1 MPDEGFPLPG
11 SSYEELVKV
20 IRAYDH
26 FPGDVALP
34 EVSSVAGMHS
44 SNVSRNNGFL
54 LAIGVV
60 QGGKKKAMTEAG
72 RALARALD
80 HNIQEEIARNWQSIV
95 SANDFLKRIVAAVRI
110 RKGMEYSAFQSHVAY
125 TAGQP
130 KTPTVMAGSGAVVD
144 ILKAA
149 GALREEDGKLI
160 AVDEGI
166 AAEVNTGAQLTNTP
180 SLPGPDSGI
189 VSVRECPPHFA
200 SPSSLGVGVQIQIQ
214 IQCSAQD
221 VDTLGPKVRDLLREL
236 RRAELDD
243 NPVGGKA

>member
-1 MPDEGFPLPG
+1 MSDEGFPLPG

-34 EVSSVAGMHS
+34 EVSGVAGMHV

-54 LAIGVV
+54 VAIGVI

-80 HNIQEEIARNWQSIV
+80 HSIQEEITRNWQSILA
-95 SANDFLKRIVAAVRI
+95 ANDFLKRILAAVRI
-110 RKGMEYSAFQSHVAY
+110 RKGMEYSALQSHVAY
-125 TAGQP
+125 TAGLP

-149 GALREEDGKLI
+149 GVLQEEDGKLI
-160 AVDEGI
+160 AVEGAI
-166 AAEVNTGAQLTNTP
+166 TSEGALLSAAHTEPA
-180 SLPGPDSGI
+180 
-189 VSVRECPPHFA
+189 PPHAGGAAAVRTGGA
-200 SPSSLGVGVQIQIQ
+200 SRASVGDLTVGVQIQVQ

-221 VDTLGPKVRDLLREL
+221 VDAVGPKIRDLLKEL
-236 RRAELDD
+236 RKAEADD
-243 NPVGGKA
+243 KPAGE